1 MRSRQKILD
10 ATLALIER
18 EGYNGV
24 NIAAVAAAAGVTRQ
38 TVYSNFGSYDE
49 LVSQAV
55 TGVAIE
61 VLTKIQVT
69 VGELADPCSY
79 LVEFLVQARSEIR
92 AHRVLADVI
101 WSSEDNLLLRDDV
114 MSKATAVAVPLL
126 APVVERDPRLAD
138 SMDEL
143 IELWARIGISALL
156 FDSDATRSDEGLRR
170 LLASWLRP
178 ILNSLTHE

>member
-1 MRSRQKILD
+1 MRSRQKIMD
-10 ATLALIER
+10 ATLTLIEQ
-18 EGYNGV
+18 EGYAGV

-61 VLTKIQVT
+61 VLTRIQASIA
-69 VGELADPCSY
+69 ELPDACSY

-101 WSSEDNLLLRDDV
+101 WSNENNLMFADDV
-114 MSKATAVAVPLL
+114 MSKATAIAVPLL
-126 APVVERDPRLAD
+126 APVIERDPRLAAVI
-138 SMDEL
+138 DEL

-156 FDSDATRSDEGLRR
+156 FDSDATRADDGLRR
-170 LLASWLRP
+170 LLTSWLQP
-178 ILNSLTHE
+178 ILTALTGG